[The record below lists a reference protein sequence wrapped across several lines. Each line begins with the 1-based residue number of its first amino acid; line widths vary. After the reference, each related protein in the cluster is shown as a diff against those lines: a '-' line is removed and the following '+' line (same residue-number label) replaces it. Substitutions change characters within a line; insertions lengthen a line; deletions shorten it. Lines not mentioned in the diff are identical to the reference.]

1 MIMDIIGLL
10 AAGITA
16 FIASNIDDTFV
27 LLLLFLTPNLLSRHI
42 IVGQFVGIVLLILI
56 SSLASLLI
64 LAIPIFAF
72 GLMGLI
78 PIIIGIKRLIDLKE
92 VPETKEHSIKKESAS
107 ILSVA
112 AITLSNGGDDIGA
125 FTPLFAKYNTVSEV
139 SFIVIL
145 FMIMTIVWCVVTY
158 YFSRHPIVVSR
169 VSPVSKII
177 TPFALIGL
185 GIYIIFD
192 SFI

>member
-1 MIMDIIGLL
+1 M
-10 AAGITA
+10 
-16 FIASNIDDTFV
+16 
-27 LLLLFLTPNLLSRHI
+27 
-42 IVGQFVGIVLLILI
+42 
-56 SSLASLLI
+56 
-64 LAIPIFAF
+64 
-72 GLMGLI
+72 
-78 PIIIGIKRLIDLKE
+78 
-92 VPETKEHSIKKESAS
+92 
-107 ILSVA
+107 A
-112 AITLSNGGDDIGA
+112 AITLSNVGDDIGA
-125 FTPLFAKYNTVSEV
+125 FTPLFAKYNTASEV
-139 SFIVIL
+139 SFTVIL